1 MMFGRDGNVPR
12 PPETPRENCV
22 CTFHVERRHRRSFML
37 IIFLYI
43 AVQIPPFSLTSG
55 ATYSGPRIS
64 LEKRAMSSRIC
75 PTSGWPSMRSIIT

>member
-12 PPETPRENCV
+12 PPETPRETCV
-22 CTFHVERRHRRSFML
+22 SIFHLERRPRCSLTL
-37 IIFLYI
+37 IVFLYI
-43 AVQIPPFSLTSG
+43 AVQIPPSSLMSG
-55 ATYSGPRIS
+55 ATFSGPRIS